1 MQEINIKGYKIMFDR
16 LTRVSIYRGSSLLIE
31 YEAEDVP
38 CKILVLCD
46 SEQEAKEEIFGIL
59 KRMVTEESS
68 SEEL

>member
-1 MQEINIKGYKIMFDR
+1 MQEINVKGYRIMFDR
-16 LTRVSIYRGSSLLIE
+16 LTRVNIYRSKSLLIE

-46 SEQEAKEEIFGIL
+46 SAEEAKQEVFDIL
-59 KRMVTEESS
+59 KRMVTDESS